1 MSKAKLKKIYQIN
14 GGKGGVGKSFACMAL
29 IDFLRQI
36 NEKVL
41 VIETDTSNPD
51 VYKIYNQLTDCSL
64 IDLDTADG
72 WIDLVNTCEK
82 HPDHTVVINTAAR
95 NHKGMEQYGSLLTG
109 TLDELNR
116 ELVTFWV
123 INRQRDSVELLKN
136 FVQIV
141 PAHMIH
147 VMRNEYFGSLEKFE
161 LYNSSE
167 LKKAIE
173 ENGGKSVMFPEIAD
187 RVSDEIYS
195 KRIAIENA
203 STSMPIGNRA
213 ELNRWRSI
221 VKSTLTDLL

>member
-1 MSKAKLKKIYQIN
+1 MSKIKLKKIYQIN
-14 GGKGGVGKSFACMAL
+14 GGKGGVGKSFVCMAL
-29 IDFLRQI
+29 IDYLKQI

-51 VYKIYNQLTDCSL
+51 VYKIYHQITDCSL
-64 IDLDTADG
+64 VDLDTADG

-82 HPDHTVVINTAAR
+82 YSDYAVVINTAAR
-95 NHKGMEQYGSLLTG
+95 NHKGMEQYGSLLTD
-109 TLDELNR
+109 TLEELNR

-141 PAHMIH
+141 PAHIIH
-147 VMRNEYFGSLEKFE
+147 VMRNEYFGSLDKFE

-195 KRIAIENA
+195 KRISIENA
-203 STSMPIGNRA
+203 LSSMPIGNRA
-213 ELNRWRSI
+213 ELSRWRSI
-221 VKSTLTDLL
+221 VKSILIDLL